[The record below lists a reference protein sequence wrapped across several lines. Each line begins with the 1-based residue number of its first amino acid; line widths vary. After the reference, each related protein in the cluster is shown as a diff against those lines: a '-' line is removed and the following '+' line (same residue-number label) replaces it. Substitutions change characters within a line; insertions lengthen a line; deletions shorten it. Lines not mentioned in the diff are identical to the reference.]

1 MKLKNSIFSYE
12 RNDAMTDC
20 LIIGFNDSDFASYV
34 EMVKSMGTDS
44 GAYRDLD
51 LAFIEYQGR
60 PQRSMDVLNHFY
72 SQTKGG
78 AHKPFHNA
86 DFLWPVVTYLG
97 SYLHQRGLSFDYVN
111 LFHLEKE
118 KLKEKLLKN
127 DILTIAITTTLYVS
141 PHPILEIVSFIRQ
154 YNDTAKILVGG
165 PYISNQ
171 PKMGD
176 QEAVQY
182 LFKHLGADIYVISS
196 EGEGALVNIIRA
208 LKTGASLDRIDN
220 IAYREGEHY
229 VLTTTSIESNP
240 LEENPVNYGLFPPEE
255 VGEFVTLRTA
265 KSCPFS
271 CSFCGFPQR
280 AGKYKYTG
288 VDLVEKELNAIR
300 DIGGVTTLTF
310 IDDTFNVPKERFK
323 EICRMMIRNNYGF
336 KWNSFYRSDHGDEE
350 TIELMAKSGCEGV
363 FLGIESGSDEMLQRM
378 NKTARRKDYL
388 KSIPLLKAAGI
399 STHANVIVG
408 FPGETFETVQE
419 TIDLF
424 EEVKPDFFRA
434 QLWYADPVT
443 PIWNKRDEY
452 GVKGSSFNWSH
463 DTMDYQMACDLVDK
477 MFISV
482 QGSIWL
488 PQNGFEQWSTFYLQ
502 RKGMTME
509 QIKTFLKCFNAV
521 IKEKLIYPNKKEID
535 PQLLESL
542 KASCQFDQTA
552 EPDLA
557 PVEVFSGAGYTA
569 AEQFW
574 LKEFGGVSTSN
585 IEMMRES
592 VQGQGDANA
601 PVIAIEESLL
611 ERVRL
616 SCDAETAE
624 ILLAAYSVLL
634 SRLSGQAETVM
645 IAAFNED
652 GLRRAIPLK
661 LEPSWTEGFASFV
674 KRMQQKV
681 GQAMGHRL
689 SAFHIL
695 TNPYRMAQHS
705 ATCPAFDVGYASRD
719 LRSRPAESALE
730 GLMDDYPA
738 LRGKLGLVLHVE
750 RDDGGIS
757 IRFDS
762 PQNWFS
768 PETMEKLNSYLAS
781 ILREVGENPEAL
793 IGEIKLDGEY
803 RPLSETVEQLESEVF
818 NF

>member
-1 MKLKNSIFSYE
+1 MI
-12 RNDAMTDC
+12 DC

-34 EMVKSMGTDS
+34 EMVESMGKDS

-51 LAFIEYQGR
+51 LALIEYQGR

-72 SQTKGG
+72 SQTKSGV
-78 AHKPFHNA
+78 HKPFHNA

-127 DILTIAITTTLYVS
+127 DVLTIAITTTLYVS

-171 PKMGD
+171 PKLGN
-176 QEAVQY
+176 QEAIQH

-196 EGEGALVNIIRA
+196 EGEGALVNTIRA
-208 LKTGASLDRIDN
+208 LKTGTSLDRVDN
-220 IAYREGEHY
+220 IAYRDGEHY
-229 VLTTTSIESNP
+229 VLTSTSIESNP
-240 LEENPVNYGLFPPEE
+240 LEENPVNYSLFPQDEIS
-255 VGEFVTLRTA
+255 EFVTLRTA

-288 VDLVEKELNAIR
+288 VDLVEKELDAIR
-300 DIGGVTTLTF
+300 EIGGVTTLTF

-350 TIELMAKSGCEGV
+350 AIELMAKSGCEGV

-424 EEVKPDFFRA
+424 EEAKPDFFRA

-443 PIWNKRDEY
+443 PIWNKREEY

-502 RKGMTME
+502 RRGMTME

-521 IKEKLIYPNKKEID
+521 IKEKLIYPNKKEIE
-535 PQLLESL
+535 PGLLESL
-542 KASCQFDQTA
+542 KASCQFDQSA
-552 EPDLA
+552 QPDFA
-557 PVEVFSGAGYTA
+557 QVEVFSGTHYTA

-574 LKEFGGVSTSN
+574 LKEFGDVSESN
-585 IEMMRES
+585 IEMLRES
-592 VQGQGDANA
+592 VHGQGDGNA
-601 PVIAIEESLL
+601 PVSAIEESSL
-611 ERVRL
+611 ENVRL
-616 SCDAETAE
+616 LCGAETAE

-634 SRLSGQAETVM
+634 SRLSGLTKTVM
-645 IAAFNED
+645 IAALNEG

-661 LEPSWTEGFASFV
+661 LEPSWSEGFASFV
-674 KRMQQKV
+674 RGMQQKI
-681 GQAMGHRL
+681 GQAMEHHL

-695 TNPYRMAQHS
+695 TNPYRMAQHN
-705 ATCPAFDVGYASRD
+705 ATCPAFDVGFTYRD
-719 LRSRPAESALE
+719 LRNKPVESALE
-730 GLMDDYPA
+730 GLTDAYPT
-738 LRGKLGLVLHVE
+738 LSENLGLILHVE
-750 RDDGGIS
+750 RDDDGVS

-768 PETMEKLNSYLAS
+768 PETTGRLNSYLAS
-781 ILREVGENPEAL
+781 ILSEVCENPEAL
-793 IGEIKLDGEY
+793 VGEIKLSGACQ
-803 RPLSETVEQLESEVF
+803 PLSETIEQLESEGF